1 MEQPSWQ
8 VKATY
13 MVSFVSA
20 ANAMGY
26 LAPVRKKLDA
36 ATLEMI
42 ERPAARASWP
52 GPQFI
57 ALLEAIEAH
66 ADKEAVRAVAI
77 RCSRERMG
85 PVVKPLAGVLL
96 SLAKVPMLALL
107 SKLEH
112 FVSAGV
118 LGVESKFE
126 PHEGRPGGM
135 VTFTFPQP
143 VSAVMSAT
151 WHGMFDVGFTLA
163 KGGRIVSEHLAPRTH
178 RFEVTW

>member
-1 MEQPSWQ
+1 
-8 VKATY
+8 

-26 LAPVRKKLDA
+26 LAPVRGKLDA

-42 ERPAARASWP
+42 ERPAARSSWP

-66 ADKEAVRAVAI
+66 AGREAVKAAAI
-77 RCSRERMG
+77 RGSRERMG
-85 PVVKPLAGVLL
+85 PIVRPLAGVLL

-107 SKLEH
+107 SKLDS
-112 FVSAGV
+112 FVEAGV
-118 LGVESKFE
+118 QGIDARFE
-126 PHEGRPGGM
+126 PHEGRPGGL
-135 VTFTFPQP
+135 VTFTFPHP
-143 VSAVMSAT
+143 VNEVMSAT
-151 WHGMFDVGFTLA
+151 WHGLFDVGFTLA

>member
-1 MEQPSWQ
+1 MQPESWQ

-20 ANAMGY
+20 ANALGH
-26 LAPVRKKLDA
+26 LAPVRAKLDA

-42 ERPAARASWP
+42 DRPAARSSWP

-57 ALLEAIEAH
+57 ALLEALEAQ
-66 ADKEAVRAVAI
+66 AGLEAVRAVAI
-77 RCSRERMG
+77 RGSRERMG
-85 PVVKPLAGVLL
+85 PVVKPLASVVL

-107 SKLEH
+107 SQLNH

-118 LGVESKFE
+118 QGVDSKFE
-126 PHEGRPGGM
+126 PHEGRPGGL

-151 WHGMFDVGFTLA
+151 WHGMFDVGFSLA
-163 KGGRIVSEHLAPRTH
+163 KGGRIVSEQLAPRTH